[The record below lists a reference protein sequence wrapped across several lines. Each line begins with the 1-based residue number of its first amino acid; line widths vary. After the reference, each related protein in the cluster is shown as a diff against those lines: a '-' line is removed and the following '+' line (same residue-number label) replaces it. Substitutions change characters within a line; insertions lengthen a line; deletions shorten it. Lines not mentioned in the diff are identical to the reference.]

1 MKKLLM
7 LAFAAALFFF
17 FSCKKDDDNNTI
29 TYPDYANLKVGNYW
43 VYQRFEIDTLG
54 VETALDIY
62 DSCYVEKDT
71 LINGITYFKMIRPKR
86 FPVGYPENYWRDSL
100 GYIVDSTGRIRF
112 AAEDFTTIF
121 ETECQMS
128 WADTVY
134 TAIHWMVDKDKVVTT
149 PAGDFVT
156 RTFQRKIEFD
166 ESCTQFYSPRFYNFR
181 FTKDIGI
188 VTETLDFFATDP
200 NYVERRLVRYGN
212 SMN

>member
-1 MKKLLM
+1 MKKSILI
-7 LAFAAALFFF
+7 AFAAVLL
-17 FSCKKDDDNNTI
+17 FSCSKDDENKPI
-29 TYPDYANLKVGNYW
+29 VYPDYANLKVGNYW
-43 VYQRFEIDTLG
+43 VYQHFFINTTGADS
-54 VETALDIY
+54 ALNVY

-71 LINGITYFKMIRPKR
+71 IINGNTYYKMVRPLLH
-86 FPVGYPENYWRDSL
+86 PVGSPYNYWRDSL
-100 GYIVDSTGRIRF
+100 GYVVDSTGRIRF

-166 ESCTQFYSPRFYNFR
+166 EIWTHFYSPRFYNFR

-212 SMN
+212 ALR